1 MPKKLTALAVL
12 SALCVSL
19 AFHVPTAQAAPS
31 WVRPALRYLA
41 DNGYIKRSSF
51 APNRAMPRKAFKRLM
66 ERAFGGGFNRTSGKV
81 TAGEVDA
88 ALVRVLGHMDVAR
101 RLGRAT
107 SPDGWDPEV
116 GPRFGTEIVARE
128 LGLRRDRPTT
138 EEHLEASAGEPMRQA
153 DIVYAVYRAKTGPYT
168 WGADALESFR
178 LPNLTRAQRKVVRF
192 AFRQVGKPYFWSGE
206 WPTRTPATYP
216 YGDQSH
222 GGFDCSGFTWYVLR
236 RKESIW
242 SPNRP
247 YRGWRLEERSSADI
261 GRAAPRRLRYRD
273 LKPGDAVVFGSNGR
287 KSPAS
292 SLYHT
297 GVYLGRGWMVHSSGS
312 RAGVSLGYIGP
323 GSYWRS
329 QLAWGRRVSR

>member
-1 MPKKLTALAVL
+1 MPKKLTALVVL
-12 SALCVSL
+12 SALCASL
-19 AFHVPTAQAAPS
+19 AFHVPAAQAAPS

-41 DNGYIKRSSF
+41 DKGYVKRSSF
-51 APNRAMPRKAFKRLM
+51 HPNRAMTRRAFKRLM
-66 ERAFGGGFNRTSGKV
+66 GRAFGGGYGRTRGKV

-88 ALVRVLGHMDVAR
+88 ALVKVLGHGDVAR
-101 RLGRAT
+101 RLNRVK
-107 SPDGWDPEV
+107 SPDGWDPRV

-138 EEHLEASAGEPMRQA
+138 EEHFEASAGDRMRQA
-153 DIVYAVYRAKTGPYT
+153 DIVYAVYRAKVGPYT

-178 LPNLTRAQRKVVRF
+178 LPNLSRARRKVVRF

-206 WPTRTPATYP
+206 WPTRTPSGYP
-216 YGDQSH
+216 YGAQSH

-247 YRGWRLEERSSADI
+247 YRGWSLPERSSADI
-261 GRAAPRRLRYRD
+261 GRGASRRLRYRD
-273 LKPGDAVVFGSNGR
+273 LKPGDAVVFGSQGR
-287 KSPAS
+287 KTSAS
-292 SLYHT
+292 ALYHT

-312 RAGVSLGYIGP
+312 RAGVSLGYMGP

-329 QLAWGRRVSR
+329 QLAWGRRVIR